1 MSDLVEHCLE
11 CRVVKIF
18 QKNLSLP
25 NQKMLI
31 WPTPFKAIFFTL
43 LAGPIL
49 AQSDSPT
56 VIVDVNSLPIW
67 EAKGELGASAFFGNT
82 SQFAVTTALSGEADT
97 GLLNLTGRAAFA
109 YGESANKQGE
119 TVMSKRAWEITSDV
133 DFEAGSAFKGFLLG
147 KIESAYEKKIDL
159 RYNMGAGGKYERE
172 FQGMETEFSFAL
184 LAEKTI
190 PLEEE
195 LFLIERKMVGK
206 WSAGFAFAKELRDGR
221 LTIESDISME
231 PELKRFSSLTLSSRQ
246 SVSLQ
251 LSQSIAIQFSF
262 VDSYDSGAQARGARS
277 NIAGQIF
284 FSLVST
290 FQ

>member
-1 MSDLVEHCLE
+1 MSDLVEHCPK
-11 CRVVKIF
+11 CRVVQIF

-25 NQKMLI
+25 NQKTPM
-31 WPTPFKAIFFTL
+31 WPTLFKAIFSTL
-43 LAGPIL
+43 LAGPLL
-49 AQSDSPT
+49 AQSGSPT
-56 VIVDVNSLPIW
+56 VVAGANSLPIW

-97 GLLNLTGRAAFA
+97 GLLSLSGRAAFA
-109 YGESANKQGE
+109 YGESANTQGE
-119 TVMSKRAWEITSDV
+119 TVMNKRAWEITSDV

-172 FQGMETEFSFAL
+172 LQGMETEFSFAL

-231 PELKRFSSLTLSSRQ
+231 PELKRFSNLTLSSRQ

-277 NIAGQIF
+277 NNDGQVL